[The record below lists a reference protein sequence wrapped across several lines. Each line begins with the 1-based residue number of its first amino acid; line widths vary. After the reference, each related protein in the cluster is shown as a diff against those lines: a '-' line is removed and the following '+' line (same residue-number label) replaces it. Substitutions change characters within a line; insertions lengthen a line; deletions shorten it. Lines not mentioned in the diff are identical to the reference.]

1 MKTGFLSVGGGMVVS
16 KKVSSS
22 GCGVALGQV
31 LFVPHIGLF
40 AYAVG
45 TARHMCNPCL
55 LQTSRDL
62 QH

>member
-1 MKTGFLSVGGGMVVS
+1 MQVSLCMRTEFLAVGGGMVVS

-31 LFVPHIGLF
+31 QFVPHIRLF

-45 TARHMCNPCL
+45 I
-55 LQTSRDL
+55 
-62 QH
+62 